1 MASITPYPSGNNAIA
16 ALPLY
21 TPDFST
27 IAADLQKRNYLFD
40 QGLNQIKSSYNS
52 ILSAPLLAKGN
63 AEVRDEYLKQA
74 QTKLKDIS
82 SFDLSQ
88 QQNVQSAQQ
97 IFSPFWQDQDLLQ
110 DYSKSSQIIANQ
122 KKAAMLAESSDPKMR
137 EQFWQTGLDFVNIS
151 ARKMQNA
158 SRGDGSIAKV
168 GVNKYVPFFDVMKEL
183 DARAKEQGF
192 KVESETTDPTGRYKI
207 KTVNGDKSI
216 PNYTE
221 WVSHQ
226 LATMPQAKEIFRV
239 EGAVSYDNLTQSYL
253 AQGMPEAQAKDL
265 AATNFI
271 SRDLEATKARFT
283 DVSEQAQKLKSEL
296 DAKNAAYTANP
307 GVVTAEQTKEFKIL
321 SDQYKRLSQSASDY
335 EQKVNSLG
343 DKNSKLYQDLYTN
356 ITKGGEAYFANIA
369 ENNFITRFA
378 RSRAAAVQSSYSL
391 DDVYKIHL
399 EAEANQIKYQQEL
412 DKIAYKEK
420 VKGGSGGGSSSGSSS
435 SSEDGSDGE
444 GFGSLDINTPTY
456 VGLNTKGLD
465 IITTKK
471 RFTDI
476 KLSRLHEGIDQA
488 ASIIVTANAYN
499 TNKDA
504 VKIAP
509 ALIEAYRSG
518 LKNGVFNTKN
528 PDPEVIAEYKRLQE
542 KGLIDKNI
550 AYGQSP
556 TTTFNKLF
564 ENAKRFIIARKDTG
578 GLSESDMNKI
588 ERYESNMTTYS
599 NLVKAEADIH
609 SSVLKDP
616 MFAPLNKGGKLMS
629 KSDFLKARF
638 GFSDADA
645 YASSFAKTTG
655 SYSPQPVIMGTVTQ
669 VYSSP
674 RDRAVATF
682 KEAGKQYDKLLA
694 SFDERASGQLK
705 NVLGGD
711 SYIGS
716 MQIFRTDRIK
726 ETDVAQNIVEQ
737 AMSEDN
743 LGETGGVPTNLKQLV
758 DQGADEDELKNII
771 QLTKGPTARN
781 VINAVGLTKMGA
793 AGGAAVKVFFDRAE
807 VVKLLGGENSLN
819 DEQKATLKAINDGV
833 EIAVK
838 KGSVSG
844 FNTDWEP
851 AAVDFLNF
859 DKSGELKSSN
869 WLKEL
874 GVEWTLTKDLAGN
887 QLIASVTYQE
897 ADSTGTMHTKHE
909 SLMMPISKNI
919 GSIRQ
924 ELNSIALGSIRKN
937 QKVLSNL
944 GVDPTQTWEQR
955 KQSLGITY

>member
-1 MASITPYPSGNNAIA
+1 MASITPYPSGHNAIA

-74 QTKLKDIS
+74 QTKLKDIA

-137 EQFWQTGLDFVNIS
+137 EQYWQMGADFVNIS

-158 SRGDGSIAKV
+158 SRGDGSIGKV
-168 GVNKYVPFFDVMKEL
+168 QVNKYVPFFDVMKEL

-192 KVESETTDPTGRYKI
+192 KVESETLDPTGRYKI

-239 EGAVSYDNLTQSYL
+239 EGAVQYDNLTQSYL
-253 AQGMPEAQAKDL
+253 SQGMPEAQAKDL

-307 GVVTAEQTKEFKIL
+307 GVVTAEQTKEFKTL

-356 ITKGGEAYFANIA
+356 ITKGGEAYFSNIA

-391 DDVYKIHL
+391 DDVAKIQL
-399 EAEANQIKYQQEL
+399 EAEANQIKFDQEL
-412 DKIAYKEK
+412 QKIDYKERL
-420 VKGGSGGGSSSGSSS
+420 KGGSGSKSGSSG

-444 GFGSLDINTPTY
+444 GFGALDINTPTY

-465 IITTKK
+465 IIATKK

-528 PDPEVIAEYKRLQE
+528 PDPEVLAEYKRLQE

-556 TTTFNKLF
+556 TATFNKLF

-588 ERYESNMTTYS
+588 ERYESNMTTYG
-599 NLVKAEADIH
+599 NLVKAETDIH

-616 MFAPLNKGGKLMS
+616 MFAPLSKGGKLMS
-629 KSDFLKARF
+629 KNEFLKARF
-638 GFSDADA
+638 GYSNADE
-645 YASSFAKTTG
+645 YAKTITNTASG
-655 SYSPQPVIMGTVTQ
+655 VPQSLVMGTVVP
-669 VYSSP
+669 VYTSAK
-674 RDRAVATF
+674 DRAVATF
-682 KEAGKQYDKLLA
+682 KEAGKQYDKLLE

-726 ETDVAQNIVEQ
+726 ETDVAQNIVDQ

-743 LGETGGVPTNLKQLV
+743 LGETGGIPTNLKQLV
-758 DQGADEDELKNII
+758 EQGADEDELKNII

-781 VINAVGLTKMGA
+781 VINAVGLTKIGA

-874 GVEWTLTKDLAGN
+874 GVEWTLTKDTAGN
-887 QLIASVTYQE
+887 QLIASVSYQE
-897 ADSTGTMHTKHE
+897 ADKTGNMHTKHE